1 MKITR
6 INIKN
11 FRCIRELDLDFGD
24 TTVLIGPN
32 SAGKSAIVDA
42 IRIVLTRRWG
52 QRGTGFTELDVHRP
66 EEGGDPKTLPPV
78 AIEITIEEPEAGSWD
93 ADMVAAL
100 DDIMTLQ
107 DAKNIVRLRVTCAWS
122 EEKETFDPLWE
133 FLTPDGDP
141 MTGKAQRAT
150 NLTGFFSYMPV
161 FWLGALRDAA
171 DEFHS
176 RGSWGRLLKG
186 VRIPKE
192 LEIEVLKTLAELDA
206 KVIAADPKLTK
217 IAKDVGQSTHI
228 AIGEGPG
235 GARLNMLP
243 IAIEDML
250 ARSGVLIQNEL
261 LRPWLPLDH
270 QGQGLQ
276 SLAVIFLFQAAVTQ
290 QLLDADPGMEAIFAI
305 EEPEVHLHPQAARA
319 LWQRVSTLT
328 GQRIMTTHSPYFVQH
343 VPLRDLRIVGLRGG
357 RSEVA
362 FIPPRVI
369 SSVSWNEAMEK
380 FVTSA
385 GLQGTFEKDL
395 KTGRVAAKSWFDAK
409 LAEKIASCFKDD
421 ADAAQKKAAI
431 NSLRHTC
438 RTLPSEEDEIE
449 LGFHGRRVRGEI
461 FFARRWLLVEGVC
474 EHLLVHAIARA
485 LDWPLDDHGVTVID
499 FQQSGNAG
507 VYPALADAF
516 GIPWD
521 MVVDG
526 DGESEKFR
534 QQIFDRGYTEDDIK
548 DRFTTHPNPQ
558 DLEDCLVA
566 LGHEPLLRNILAE
579 TSGNVVLT
587 CPPAEF
593 IARLKNKKTGYMS
606 KLAPM
611 VAADPALATKMP
623 KAFIDLINRYKAA
636 KP

>member
-1 MKITR
+1 MQITR
-6 INIKN
+6 VSIKN
-11 FRCIRELDLDFGD
+11 FRCIRDLDLDLGD
-24 TTVLIGPN
+24 TTVFIGAN

-66 EEGGDPKTLPPV
+66 DDGGDPKALPPV
-78 AIEITIEEPEAGSWD
+78 TIEITIEEPGPNTWD

-100 DDIMTLQ
+100 DDVMTLL
-107 DAKNIVRLRVTCAWS
+107 DGKNLVKLRVTCAWS

-150 NLTGFFSYMPV
+150 NLTGFFHYLPV

-171 DEFHS
+171 DEFNP
-176 RGSWGRLLKG
+176 RGSWGRLLKD

-192 LEIEVLKTLAELDA
+192 LEGEVLKTLAELDA
-206 KVIAADPKLTK
+206 KVIAADGKLVK
-217 IAKDVGQSTHI
+217 IAEQIGHSTRV
-228 AIGEGPG
+228 AIGDSPG
-235 GARLNMLP
+235 SARLNMLP

-250 ARSGVLIQNEL
+250 ARSGVLIQNEK

-276 SLAVIFLFQAAVTQ
+276 SLAVIFLFQAAVSQ
-290 QLLDADPGMEAIFAI
+290 QLAEAEPGMEAIFAI

-319 LWQRVSTLT
+319 LWQRVSGLT
-328 GQRIMTTHSPYFVQH
+328 GQRIMTTHSPYFVQY
-343 VPLRDLRIVGLRGG
+343 VPLRDLRLVCLRGG
-357 RSEVA
+357 KTEVA
-362 FIPPRVI
+362 VIPKRK
-369 SSVSWNEAMEK
+369 SSTISWNENVQK
-380 FVTSA
+380 FVTGA
-385 GLQGTFEKDL
+385 NLQAIFEKDA
-395 KTGRVAAKSWFDAK
+395 KGSVAAKCWFDSE
-409 LAEKIASCFKDD
+409 LADKIANCYKND
-421 ADAAQKKAAI
+421 ADAALKKAQI
-431 NSLRHTC
+431 YELRHEC
-438 RTLPSEEDEIE
+438 RTLPSVEDEIE

-485 LDWPLDDHGVTVID
+485 MGWPLDEHGVAVID

-516 GIPWD
+516 NIPWD

-526 DGESEKFR
+526 DAESEKFK
-534 QQIFDRGYTEDDIK
+534 QQILDRGYTEDDLK
-548 DRFTTHPNPQ
+548 GKFTTHPKPQ
-558 DLEDCLVA
+558 DLEDCLIA
-566 LGHEPLLRNILAE
+566 DGHEKLLRQILSRF
-579 TSGNVVLT
+579 SGKVVLT
-587 CPPAEF
+587 CPQPDF

-606 KLAPM
+606 ILAPM
-611 VAADPALATKMP
+611 VDADSALAGKMP
-623 KAFIDLINRYKAA
+623 KSFIDLINSYKGGAS
-636 KP
+636 

>member
-6 INIKN
+6 INIRN
-11 FRCIRELDLDFGD
+11 FRCIRELDLDLGD
-24 TTVLIGPN
+24 TTVFIGPN

-42 IRIVLTRRWG
+42 IRIVLSRRWG
-52 QRGTGFTELDVHRP
+52 QRGTGFTELDIHRP
-66 EEGGDPKTLPPV
+66 DEGGDPKVLPPV
-78 AIEITIEEPEAGSWD
+78 KIEITIEEPEAGTWD

-100 DDIMTLQ
+100 DDVMTLNG
-107 DAKNIVRLRVTCAWS
+107 DKNIVKLRVTCAWS
-122 EEKETFDPLWE
+122 EEKESFDPLWE
-133 FLTPDGDP
+133 FLTPGGDP

-150 NLTGFFSYMPV
+150 NLTGFFHYLPV

-171 DEFHS
+171 DEFHA

-192 LEIEVLKTLAELDA
+192 LEAEVLKTLADLDA
-206 KVIAADPKLTK
+206 KVIAADPKLAK
-217 IAKDVGQSTHI
+217 IAEDIGQSTHI
-228 AIGEGPG
+228 AVGEGPG
-235 GARLNMLP
+235 SARLNMLP
-243 IAIEDML
+243 VAIEDML
-250 ARSGVLIQNEL
+250 ARSGVLVQNEM

-276 SLAVIFLFQAAVTQ
+276 SLAVIFLFQAAVSQ
-290 QLLDADPGMEAIFAI
+290 QLLEADPGMEAIFAI

-343 VPLRDLRIVGLRGG
+343 VPLRDLRIVALRGG
-357 RSEVA
+357 QSEVA
-362 FIPPRVI
+362 SIPTRI
-369 SSVSWNEAMEK
+369 TSSVPWNETIGK
-380 FVTSA
+380 FVAGA
-385 GLQGTFEKDL
+385 GLHAIFEKDA
-395 KTGRVAAKSWFDAK
+395 KTGTVAAKSWFDAE
-409 LAEKIASCFKDD
+409 LADKIANCFKAD
-421 ADAAQKKAAI
+421 ADAAEKKTRI
-431 NSLRHTC
+431 EELRRDC
-438 RTLPSEEDEIE
+438 RTLPSAEDEIE

-485 LDWPLDDHGVTVID
+485 LDWPLDEHGITVID

-507 VYPALADAF
+507 IYPALADAF
-516 GIPWD
+516 RIPWD

-526 DGESEKFR
+526 DAESEKFK
-534 QQIFDRGYTEDDIK
+534 QQILDRGYSEDDLK
-548 DRFTTHPNPQ
+548 GKFTTHPKPQ

-566 LGHEPLLRNILAE
+566 LGHEGLLRKVLSEI
-579 TSGNVVLT
+579 SGKVVLT
-587 CPPAEF
+587 CPLPDF
-593 IARLKNKKTGYMS
+593 MARLKNKKTGYMS

-611 VAADPALATKMP
+611 VAADPALTVKMP
-623 KAFIDLINRYKAA
+623 KAFVDLISAYKAG